1 MQIVID
7 VPDRYLLNV
16 NTAEMARQLKLYTAL
31 VMFQSGQVSAGGAC
45 EFAGVDRYQFLAEC
59 KKHNIPVVDYEED
72 EIEAELGRLK
82 RSVN

>member
-31 VMFQSGQVSAGGAC
+31 VMFQSGQV
-45 EFAGVDRYQFLAEC
+45 V
-59 KKHNIPVVDYEED
+59 PVSLQGLIV
-72 EIEAELGRLK
+72 INFWLNV
-82 RSVN
+82 RSITFR